1 MKYSIATIPGDG
13 IGTEVMA
20 AAVKV
25 LEALAEKTGLEFEF
39 RLLYAGDEHKER
51 TGVALPPETIEGVK
65 ASDACLFAAVGN
77 TAKEVIIPLR
87 QRLNLYA
94 NLRPAKAYPG
104 VPAVNPDVDIMIVRE
119 NTEGIYTGMGG
130 VQYKGMPSEVSTQI
144 NCTTRFGAE
153 RAIRYAFEV
162 CRRRN
167 SPKKMLTL
175 VHKTNVL
182 TYAGGTWYRA
192 FMEIGREY
200 PDIKKDYN
208 HVDACCMWFVKNP
221 EYYDVIVTDNLFGD
235 IITDLAA
242 IVQGGLGVAAGG
254 NINPKGVSM
263 FEPMG
268 GSAPKYTGKNV
279 INPIAAIAS
288 LGMLLRETG
297 NNKGDA
303 RLVEAGNRVESAVM
317 ATTPKMQTQAAG
329 KMGFSTTQIGDMV
342 AAAVAGSR

>member
-119 NTEGIYTGMGG
+119 NTEGIYKMIGDRGRDYGFNVRVITREA
-130 VQYKGMPSEVSTQI
+130 SERIV
-144 NCTTRFGAE
+144 
-153 RAIRYAFEV
+153 RYAFEYA
-162 CRRRN
+162 RRN
-167 SPKKMLTL
+167 GKSKVSA
-175 VHKTNVL
+175 VHKANVL
-182 TYAGGTWYRA
+182 DYTDDVFLEAARDVA
-192 FMEIGREY
+192 
-200 PDIKKDYN
+200 KDYPGIAYEEVI
-208 HVDACCMWFVKNP
+208 VDACAMKLVLSPQQFQ
-221 EYYDVIVTDNLFGD
+221 VIVTTNMFGD
-235 IITDLAA
+235 ILSDEAA
-242 IVQGGLGVAAGG
+242 GLVGGLGMAPSG
-254 NINPKGVSM
+254 NVGDELCI
-263 FEPMG
+263 FEPVH
-268 GSAPKYTGKNV
+268 GSAPD
-279 INPIAAIAS
+279 I
-288 LGMLLRETG
+288 
-297 NNKGDA
+297 
-303 RLVEAGNRVESAVM
+303 
-317 ATTPKMQTQAAG
+317 AG
-329 KMGFSTTQIGDMV
+329 KGIANPV
-342 AAAVAGSR
+342 ATILSAAMMLEWLGEKEAADRLEAAVLKVLEEGEVRTPDLGGVNTTDDVADAVTERL

>member
-119 NTEGIYTGMGG
+119 NTEGIYKMIGDRGRDYGFNVRVITREA
-130 VQYKGMPSEVSTQI
+130 SERIV
-144 NCTTRFGAE
+144 
-153 RAIRYAFEV
+153 RYAFEYA
-162 CRRRN
+162 RRN
-167 SPKKMLTL
+167 GKSKVSA
-175 VHKTNVL
+175 VHKANVL
-182 TYAGGTWYRA
+182 DYTDDVFLEAARDVA
-192 FMEIGREY
+192 
-200 PDIKKDYN
+200 KDYPGIAYEEVI
-208 HVDACCMWFVKNP
+208 VDACAMKLVLSPQQFQ
-221 EYYDVIVTDNLFGD
+221 VIVTTNMFGD
-235 IITDLAA
+235 ILSDEAA
-242 IVQGGLGVAAGG
+242 GLVGGLGMAPSG
-254 NINPKGVSM
+254 NVGDELCI
-263 FEPMG
+263 FEPVH
-268 GSAPKYTGKNV
+268 GSAPD
-279 INPIAAIAS
+279 I
-288 LGMLLRETG
+288 
-297 NNKGDA
+297 
-303 RLVEAGNRVESAVM
+303 
-317 ATTPKMQTQAAG
+317 AG
-329 KMGFSTTQIGDMV
+329 KGIANPV
-342 AAAVAGSR
+342 ATILSAAMMLEWLGEKEAADRLEAAVLKVLEEGEVRTPDLGGANTTDDVADAVIERL